1 MCQLR
6 LASAASEDATLLE
19 ELAGFAA
26 SLQAPAAASISAVS
40 ALLGSTGRDLL
51 PLYHERAISV
61 LAALT
66 SSGAACGVPV
76 PRGVRRHGVRAG
88 VRQRGRGA
96 RVRCAAS
103 TGGGLAGRARRDV
116 AAFPDLLPMVPRR
129 GGARPLLLQMVSL
142 GIQRAQ
148 ELALG
153 CPRGDGRWAVVV
165 FVTSA
170 AAASL
175 LLDVEPPACVA
186 AASLLAAAAPRGLPL
201 WLCHPPELSST
212 LLPPVL

>member
-1 MCQLR
+1 MVCALESGSVT
-6 LASAASEDATLLE
+6 AEHACVALLP
-19 ELAGFAA
+19 L
-26 SLQAPAAASISAVS
+26 AAASQ
-40 ALLGSTGRDLL
+40 D
-51 PLYHERAISV
+51 
-61 LAALT
+61 
-66 SSGAACGVPV
+66 
-76 PRGVRRHGVRAG
+76 
-88 VRQRGRGA
+88 
-96 RVRCAAS
+96 
-103 TGGGLAGRARRDV
+103 ARRDV

-142 GIQRAQ
+142 GNQRAQ

-186 AASLLAAAAPRGLPL
+186 AASLLAAAAPRWLPL